1 MYTVIPSNG
10 ILICKRPFSGM
21 HFCYFQSRRKN
32 LSLPFC
38 KGQGQLSH
46 MLRHLTA
53 HMHPHT
59 PRPLCRVK
67 GDMPVV
73 PSQKKKKTLRK
84 TTRSSKGLKIR

>member
-38 KGQGQLSH
+38 KGQDQLSH

-73 PSQKKKKTLRK
+73 PSKKKTKKK
-84 TTRSSKGLKIR
+84 TPKKNNKVLKRP